1 MHMPFVNG
9 VGVGRLRHG
18 LHQGQRFGGGPA
30 ADREV
35 HGLARQVPGVGHAA
49 YCPVVGGA
57 AEGAA
62 GDSDE
67 VQLYAGR

>member
-1 MHMPFVNG
+1 MHMPLVNG

-18 LHQGQRFGGGPA
+18 LYQGQRFGGGPA
-30 ADREV
+30 TDGEV
-35 HGLARQVPGVGHAA
+35 HGLARQVTGVGHTA
-49 YCPVVGGA
+49 YGPVVGGA

-62 GDSDE
+62 GDSDD

>member
-1 MHMPFVNG
+1 MPLVNG
-9 VGVGRLRHG
+9 IGVGRLRHG

-30 ADREV
+30 TDGEV
-35 HGLARQVPGVGHAA
+35 HGPACQVPGVGHAA
-49 YCPVVGGA
+49 YGPVVGGA

-62 GDSDE
+62 GDSDD